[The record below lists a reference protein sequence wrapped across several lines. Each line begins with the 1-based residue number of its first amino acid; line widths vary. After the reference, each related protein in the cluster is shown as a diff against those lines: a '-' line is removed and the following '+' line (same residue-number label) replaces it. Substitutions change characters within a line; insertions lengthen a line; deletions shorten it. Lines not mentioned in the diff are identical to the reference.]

1 MARRNN
7 FDPDEVLDPDD
18 LEEQLQEEGN
28 DGILR
33 DGQSVRVALYMKDGS
48 INPRFTA
55 TQRGKAASQ
64 QTEDAVARR
73 FGLSD
78 GLQLHKPG
86 FRRVTD
92 AAALERVQQAY
103 ANVDAAA
110 ANAWRSDASGSFR
123 GQQAGDQCMINGAP
137 GHLNDKLECV
147 PDRRQDAATVDAK
160 AAAYEAYDR
169 EMANAWRNPH

>member
-1 MARRNN
+1 MATRRNTEDEDDSG
-7 FDPDEVLDPDD
+7 FDR
-18 LEEQLQEEGN
+18 N
-28 DGILR
+28 GILR
-33 DGQSVRVALYMKDGS
+33 DGAVTRVRLVMRDGA
-48 INPRFTA
+48 INPNLLPH
-55 TQRGKAASQ
+55 QHGKAMH